1 MKYIFSSFCL
11 LLSSA
16 FLMGQAA
23 TSITLLGTGSQLSVT
38 KNVGTIV
45 DSNISITANGTID
58 GFKVQITQSNTSGDV
73 LAAPTS
79 LPTGISASFNSTI
92 GVLTFTG
99 STSAPKWDT
108 ILRGVTFKASNAA
121 CYPTLREITF
131 VAGKVLYNPLTE
143 HFYETISSRGNWPT
157 AKSNAALRSY
167 YGKVGY
173 LATMQSAAENNFIW
187 KIMKA
192 AAWMGASDDFAQINA
207 AVGSTKYANQN
218 ASEKK
223 WTWVTGPEAGTQFSN
238 HRTKISGQYS
248 NWAGGEPNN
257 SGNNEHAGQFYSS
270 NGGQWNDLNNN
281 STLSNYLVEYGGMPN
296 DKTTNTPISSRSV
309 AVSGSS
315 SGIVGG
321 GGVNV
326 CASSNSTTLT
336 ITGLTGTV
344 VRWEYSYDNFFTA
357 GVTISNTTVTYTAT
371 NITQTTY
378 YRAVVNAT
386 APNTCNGL
394 ATSSAAIT
402 VNPTLPG
409 NITALNSSICTGGQA
424 ELVLSG
430 YQGSIVKWQTS
441 TNNTTW
447 TDITNTSNTLKRTVT
462 TAGTVYF
469 RAVVQTTG
477 CGAAQNS
484 NSKSI
489 TVISGTPPTGGSL
502 NSLLL
507 CSPATPSG
515 TLTLTGYTGTIQK
528 WQKSINQGV
537 VWTDITNTTAT
548 YSLTNI
554 TSEVQYRVVLVN
566 GSCGLAYS
574 SVGKASL
581 SSGLTALILS
591 KTNVT
596 CNGLGNGTI
605 VGSVT
610 GGISPYSYSWSNSST
625 NDTITGLSPV
635 KFTVTVTDNNTCTS
649 TIADSIVEPE
659 LSTSSVSDTACNS
672 YTWVQ
677 STRTYTS
684 SGAYVDTITNAA
696 GCDSIVTLNLI
707 INSSSNSSSNNTAC
721 NSYTWSQN
729 NVTYTSS
736 GAYIDTVTNAA
747 GCDSIITLN
756 LTVNKSSNSSSN
768 DTVCDNYTWSQN
780 NVTYTSSGAY
790 IDTVTN
796 AAGCDSIIT
805 LNLTVNKSSNSSS
818 NDTVCDSYTWS
829 QNNVTYTSSGSYID
843 TITNAVGCDS
853 IITLNLIVNS
863 SNNSSISNTACDS
876 YTWAQNKVTYISSGT
891 YIDTTTNA
899 AGCDSI
905 VTLTLTIRNSSNSS
919 SNNTVCDSY
928 TWAQNNVTYTSSGAY
943 TDTVTNAAGCDSII
957 TLNLTVNSSSNSSIS
972 NTACDSYTWAQNN
985 ITYTSSGIYI
995 DTTTNAVGCDSIVTL
1010 TLTIRNSSNSS
1021 IIETACASYAWAQNN
1036 VTYTV
1041 SGAYIDTV
1049 TNAVGCDSIITL
1061 NLTINNSSSSISAI
1075 ACDSYTWDQNNIT
1088 YATTGAYADTLPNAV
1103 GCDSVITLNL
1113 SIINLDLTISESND
1127 SLVSND
1133 LTAKSYQ
1140 WIICGNSIEII
1151 DGADSASYAPIF
1163 SGDYA
1168 VIVSDSI
1175 CSDTSECKEFNFTS
1189 ISESIVNSALNI
1201 YPNPTTGLVY
1211 VEIKNN
1217 FNTNESIKIYNPIGQ
1232 LIKELNV
1239 DSNKVSFSLSEF
1251 ENGTYFIKYGTT
1263 MNKFILNK

>member
-1 MKYIFSSFCL
+1 
-11 LLSSA
+11 
-16 FLMGQAA
+16 MGQAA

-79 LPTGISASFNSTI
+79 LPTGISASFNSSI
-92 GVLTFTG
+92 GVLTFIG
-99 STSAPKWDT
+99 NTSAPKWDT
-108 ILRGVTFKASNAA
+108 ILRGVTFKASNAT
-121 CYPTLREITF
+121 CYPSLREITF
-131 VAGKVLYNPLTE
+131 VAGTVFYNPLTE
-143 HFYETISSRGNWPT
+143 HFYETISSSGNWSS
-157 AKSNAALRSY
+157 AKSKAALRSY

-187 KIMKA
+187 KIMNS

-207 AVGSTKYANQN
+207 AVGSTKYANQS
-218 ASEKK
+218 ASEQK

-248 NWAGGEPNN
+248 NWNGGEPNN
-257 SGNNEHAGQFYSS
+257 SGRSEHVGQFYSS
-270 NGGQWNDLNNN
+270 NGGRWNDLNI
-281 STLSNYLVEYGGMPN
+281 SGSLSNYLVEYGGMPN
-296 DKTTNTPISSRSV
+296 DKTTNTPISSRRI

-315 SGIVGG
+315 SGVISG

-326 CASSNSTTLT
+326 CASSNSTILT

-344 VRWEYSYDNFFTA
+344 VKWEYSYDNFFTA
-357 GVTISNTTVTYTAT
+357 GVAISNTTLTYTAT

-386 APNTCNGL
+386 SPSTCNGL

-402 VNPTLPG
+402 VKPTLPG
-409 NITALNSSICTGGQA
+409 NITALNSSICTGGQV

-441 TNNTTW
+441 TNNTAW
-447 TDITNTSNTLKRTVT
+447 TDITNTSNTLKRTIT

-477 CGAAQNS
+477 CGAAKNS

-502 NSLLL
+502 SSVLL
-507 CSPATPSG
+507 CSPSTPSG
-515 TLTLTGYTGTIQK
+515 TLTLTSYTGTIQK

-537 VWTDITNTTAT
+537 VWTDITNTSAT

-554 TSEVQYRVVLVN
+554 SSEVQYRVVLVN

-574 SVGKASL
+574 SIGKASL
-581 SSGLTALILS
+581 SSGLTASILS

-596 CNGLGNGTI
+596 CNGLGNGII
-605 VGSVT
+605 VASST
-610 GGISPYSYSWSNSST
+610 GGISPYSYSWSNSSA
-625 NDTITGLSPV
+625 NDTLTGLSPGTY
-635 KFTVTVTDNNTCTS
+635 TVTVTDNNTCTT
-649 TIADSIVEPE
+649 TIVDSIVEPV
-659 LSTSSVSDTACNS
+659 LSTSSISDTACDS
-672 YTWVQ
+672 YTWSQ
-677 STRTYTS
+677 SNRTYTS
-684 SGAYVDTITNAA
+684 SGTYIDTTTNTA

-707 INSSSNSSSNNTAC
+707 IKSSSNSSSNDTVC
-721 NSYTWSQN
+721 DSYTWAQN

-768 DTVCDNYTWSQN
+768 DTVCDNYTWPQN
-780 NVTYTSSGAY
+780 NVTYASSGAY
-790 IDTVTN
+790 TDTVTN
-796 AAGCDSIIT
+796 ADGCDSIIT
-805 LNLTVNKSSNSSS
+805 LNLIVNRSNNSSISDTACDSYTWAQNNVTYTISGTYIDTTTNTAGCDSIVTLTLTIRNSSNSIS
-818 NDTVCDSYTWS
+818 NNTVCDSYTWM
-829 QNNVTYTSSGSYID
+829 QNNVTYTLSGVYTD
-843 TITNAVGCDS
+843 TVTNAVGCDS
-853 IITLNLIVNS
+853 IITLNLTVNS
-863 SNNSSISNTACDS
+863 SNNSSIMNTACDS
-876 YTWAQNKVTYISSGT
+876 YTWAQNNITYTSSGI

-919 SNNTVCDSY
+919 SLQTACASY
-928 TWAQNNVTYTSSGAY
+928 TWAQNNVTYTFSGAF
-943 TDTVTNAAGCDSII
+943 T
-957 TLNLTVNSSSNSSIS
+957 
-972 NTACDSYTWAQNN
+972 
-985 ITYTSSGIYI
+985 
-995 DTTTNAVGCDSIVTL
+995 
-1010 TLTIRNSSNSS
+1010 
-1021 IIETACASYAWAQNN
+1021 
-1036 VTYTV
+1036 
-1041 SGAYIDTV
+1041 DTV

-1061 NLTINNSSSSISAI
+1061 NLTINNSSSTINAI
-1075 ACDSYTWDQNNIT
+1075 ACASYTWAQNNIT
-1088 YATTGAYADTLPNAV
+1088 YATSGVYADTMPNAV

-1151 DGADSASYAPIF
+1151 DGAESASYQPI
-1163 SGDYA
+1163 STGYYA
-1168 VIVSDSI
+1168 VIVTDSI

-1189 ISESIVNSALNI
+1189 IAESIVNSTLNI
-1201 YPNPTTGLVY
+1201 YPNPTTGIVY
-1211 VEIKNN
+1211 IEIENN
-1217 FNTNESIKIYNPIGQ
+1217 LNVNERIRIYNPIGQ
-1232 LIKELNV
+1232 LIKELDV
-1239 DSNKVSFSLSEF
+1239 DSNKVSFSLSGF
-1251 ENGTYFIKYGTT
+1251 ENGTYFIKYGPT